1 MANNL
6 VIVVTGSNRG
16 VGKGIVQLLAR
27 QQHGRPLIIYA
38 TSRSGAE
45 SNVEASSPNV
55 VRYGKLDITDQS
67 SINSFLQSVLKEH
80 SAVDVLINNAAV
92 ANDHRETPEYAA
104 ETVRNNYGGTKNMCE
119 AFLSGDNMSRKPW
132 SRIVNVTSGMNQLSM
147 YGPELQQKFCGVKS
161 MSDIDALADSYLDV
175 VKRGPEAQEQAG
187 WGSGA
192 RSYKVSKALIM
203 AMTILLAGQNPDIMI
218 NNGCPGWSDTEMGKQ
233 GKAELKPPK
242 TPEEGARVPVRL
254 AIGDL
259 SSSGDEDGGLG
270 KESERVSGMFFENDN
285 IMAKGWGKSKLWV
298 ET

>member
-1 MANNL
+1 M
-6 VIVVTGSNRG
+6 
-16 VGKGIVQLLAR
+16 
-27 QQHGRPLIIYA
+27 RPLVPA
-38 TSRSGAE
+38 PSQTSRLHRPIWSD
-45 SNVEASSPNV
+45 
-55 VRYGKLDITDQS
+55 GKLDITDQS
-67 SINSFLQSVLKEH
+67 SIQTFLQSVFKEH
-80 SAVDVLINNAAV
+80 SAIDVLINNAAV

-104 ETVRNNYGGTKNMCE
+104 ETVRNNWGGTKNMCE
-119 AFLSGDNMSRKPW
+119 AFLAGSIMSRKPW
-132 SRIVNVTSGMNQLSM
+132 SRIVNVTSGMNQLSK
-147 YGPELQQKFCGVKS
+147 YGPELQEKFRAVKS
-161 MSDIDALADSYLDV
+161 VPDIDALAASYIEI

-203 AMTILLAGQNPDIMI
+203 AMTILLAKQNPEIMI
-218 NNGCPGWSDTEMGKQ
+218 NNACPGWTDTVMGKQ
-233 GKAELKPPK
+233 GNDALQPPK

-259 SSSGDEDGGLG
+259 ESSGDEDGGLG